1 MDKKTREIKD
11 ESSQNQ
17 RDGIYKVMESFWK
30 SFIEQKRKFQQ
41 IQPLNKISNL
51 QQKSRINKL
60 CLPLY
65 PNSQVKTPNS

>member
-60 CLPLY
+60 
-65 PNSQVKTPNS
+65 

>member
-1 MDKKTREIKD
+1 
-11 ESSQNQ
+11 
-17 RDGIYKVMESFWK
+17 MESFWK

-65 PNSQVKTPNS
+65 PNSQVKTPNSNIEDTYDPNHASS